1 MSNEGYGRITGIRV
15 YGRLGNQFQ
24 TSSAFQTPLANDAA
38 QAMVTALKSK
48 IVRREIIPNLNR
60 TEVDTLKF
68 VERAR
73 DIRQLCK
80 TRNQERALRLAGA
93 LYKSYFLSNNDR
105 KFDGIGQQ
113 DRTAATAAL
122 WQRARSSAEQLRS
135 YAVLEETL
143 EVASQKA
150 RLLGLSVIPKML
162 NQLNFETTIESIK
175 GSGEEHSKDILG
187 ALEFIQSL
195 APLDAGTWVL
205 LFR

>member
-1 MSNEGYGRITGIRV
+1 MSNESYGRVTGIRN
-15 YGRLGNQFQ
+15 YGTLGNQFLTCGALQ
-24 TSSAFQTPLANDAA
+24 APLANDAA
-38 QAMVTALKSK
+38 HAMVTAFKSK
-48 IVRREIIPNLNR
+48 IVRREIIPKLSR
-60 TEVDTLKF
+60 TEIDTLKF
-68 VERAR
+68 VEKAR
-73 DIRQLCK
+73 DIRQLSK
-80 TRNQERALRLAGA
+80 TRNQERALRLAA
-93 LYKSYFLSNNDR
+93 AVYKSYYLSNNDR

-150 RLLGLSVIPKML
+150 RLLGLSVIPKMVS
-162 NQLNFETTIESIK
+162 QLNFDSTTESIK
-175 GSGEEHSKDILG
+175 DSGEEQSKDILE
-187 ALEFIQSL
+187 ALQFIQSL